1 MARISTYSQDASVAK
16 NDKLIGSDAGGDTR
30 NFTLESIADFLNT
43 SSLINV
49 NGQLI
54 YKFETAT
61 DPDNGEFTFVGLANF
76 ANIVF
81 AQDWSFTSSLS
92 FYFTLILCPT
102 CKEFQLLMFV
112 FKFFIFT
119 PPLYGEL

>member
-54 YKFETAT
+54 YKNSF
-61 DPDNGEFTFVGLANF
+61 
-76 ANIVF
+76 F
-81 AQDWSFTSSLS
+81 AQ
-92 FYFTLILCPT
+92 
-102 CKEFQLLMFV
+102 
-112 FKFFIFT
+112 
-119 PPLYGEL
+119 